1 DPLCQAL
8 KAHQE
13 EIERGEMKQQK
24 YRKPSTWHEEVY
36 HAAPRCQA
44 ASLSLTSRRLH
55 GLKKACQ
62 VEGQKTGCC
71 LASQGRART
80 IWVVDQQLCGV
91 FCVQTL
97 CRFKG
102 AGLIRLLLVP
112 NSKDDPDPQVGQ
124 GSHRFGVTFPLLA
137 LASVVVLGPGFAL
150 RTLPGKLLQRVAQ
163 RFDTGIAAM
172 RLGIVAAFIGNGRRA
187 CQSLQTGRFRIP
199 CAIIADFSEQSR
211 SQSLSRSGKT
221 AEDLVVFMHQK
232 KTLNLL

>member
-1 DPLCQAL
+1 MSWQVCMQKTLHRSLMRECCKIDEGCVDTTRCCSIPWNMHVRCHIHKDPLCQDL

-124 GSHRFGVTFPLLA
+124 GSHRFG
-137 LASVVVLGPGFAL
+137 
-150 RTLPGKLLQRVAQ
+150 
-163 RFDTGIAAM
+163 
-172 RLGIVAAFIGNGRRA
+172 
-187 CQSLQTGRFRIP
+187 
-199 CAIIADFSEQSR
+199 
-211 SQSLSRSGKT
+211 
-221 AEDLVVFMHQK
+221 
-232 KTLNLL
+232 